1 MKYDFKK
8 KEHYC
13 FYERQLECFGKSP
26 KGKLLNKLLS
36 DFIHMR
42 HMRKNGETVKIYK
55 DVLLHWSTYL

>member
-36 DFIHMR
+36 DFIHVR
-42 HMRKNGETVKIYK
+42 H
-55 DVLLHWSTYL
+55 L